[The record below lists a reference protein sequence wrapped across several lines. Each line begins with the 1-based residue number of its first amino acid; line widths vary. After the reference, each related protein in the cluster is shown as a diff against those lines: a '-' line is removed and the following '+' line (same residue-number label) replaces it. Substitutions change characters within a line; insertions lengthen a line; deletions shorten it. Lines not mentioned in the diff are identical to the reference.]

1 VPLISSPT
9 VTFVGDF
16 MTDDGYGS
24 MNEYLVRGLHR
35 AGASVSVSPVY
46 LNPIGLSS
54 EFLALLLNSRAAVDG
69 PVLYCSFPRSELRS
83 LTGTELFIRTMYE
96 ASAIPPHWPGWL
108 NRARA
113 VIVPSRFVA
122 RVFRDAG
129 VHVPIAVVP
138 EGIDP
143 DVYRLEHRRRR
154 AGLTT
159 LMVAALSGRKHWREG
174 VAAWRHAFQHDPEAR
189 LIIKSRSGM
198 TDGLVADDARIRVVS
213 DSEHGRGIAHW
224 YREADVLL
232 ALGSEG
238 FGLPMIE
245 AMATGLPVIA
255 LDSEGQADAC
265 RDARDLVLPVKPV
278 RWETH
283 HHIED
288 GAACGVRAV
297 PGIEEVAAKLRWV
310 AEHREE
316 AAAMGTR
323 ASAWAH
329 RYRNVWSYGPAVL
342 SVLEEHTR
350 CRASLVRRP

>member
-1 VPLISSPT
+1 
-9 VTFVGDF
+9 
-16 MTDDGYGS
+16 M
-24 MNEYLVRGLHR
+24 
-35 AGASVSVSPVY
+35 
-46 LNPIGLSS
+46 
-54 EFLALLLNSRAAVDG
+54 ALLLHSRARVDG
-69 PVLYCSFPRSELRS
+69 PVLYSSFPRPELRS
-83 LTGTELFIRTMYE
+83 LTGSELFVRTMYE
-96 ASAIPPHWPGWL
+96 ASAIPAHWPAQL

-113 VIVPSRFVA
+113 VIVPSHFVA
-122 RVFRDAG
+122 RVFREAG
-129 VHVPIAVVP
+129 VRVPIAVVP

-143 DVYRLEHRRRR
+143 DVYRAETRPWR

-174 VAAWRHAFQHDPEAR
+174 LAAWRLAFHNDPDVR
-189 LIIKSRSGM
+189 LIVKSRWGL
-198 TDGLVADDARIRVVS
+198 TDGLVAEDARIRIVS

-232 ALGSEG
+232 ALGNEG

-245 AMATGLPVIA
+245 AMATGLPVIV

-283 HHIED
+283 HHHED

-297 PGIEEVAAKLRWV
+297 PGVEEVAAKLRWV

-316 AAAMGTR
+316 AAAMGRR

-329 RYRNVWSYGPAVL
+329 RYRSVWNYGPAVL

-350 CRASLVRRP
+350 CRTSLVRRP